1 MTAFAE
7 IDKEHCRV
15 NLELNILL
23 GLSREKHKNI
33 VQILYT
39 FRSITP
45 DKKVTVII
53 DAAALSYFLMP
64 PSPSSSKGIMKH
76 AKRSRISHQVRRQPN
91 K

>member
-1 MTAFAE
+1 MIAFAE

-45 DKKVTVII
+45 DKKVTIVIE
-53 DAAALSYFLMP
+53 Y
-64 PSPSSSKGIMKH
+64 G
-76 AKRSRISHQVRRQPN
+76 RQPSFLLSHAAIPILSSEN
-91 K
+91 MK